1 MKKFWSIFKMPII
14 VGIIASVIYIIDA
27 FLGKALADGSFM
39 WVAFVSWTIFYG
51 VSFNERIR
59 ALIGNVIGFLFG
71 LLMFHSSSFFGGSV
85 AGISIA
91 GLLFVFLAN
100 GGMMFFPK
108 LKKVWMNSISGIFM
122 GVFLTFSGL
131 GVSLYPTSVSNA
143 FLQLGTIL
151 IYSTFGLV
159 AGYLCTYFGKE
170 KTASIPEV
178 EKDMTTETIQEENKE
193 EIKEEP
199 KQEEISEKVEEK
211 SENKEEK
218 VVKPRKT
225 TTSTKSKTSTSSTT
239 KKSKTTSKNK
249 KESE

>member
-27 FLGKALADGSFM
+27 FLGKALANGSFM

-51 VSFNERIR
+51 VSFKERIR
-59 ALIGNVIGFLFG
+59 ALIGNVIGFLFA
-71 LLMFHSSSFFGGSV
+71 LLMFHSSSFFSGSV

-108 LKKVWMNSISGIFM
+108 LDKVWMNSISGIFM
-122 GVFLTFSGL
+122 GVFITFSGL

-170 KTASIPEV
+170 KTTSVPEV
-178 EKDMTTETIQEENKE
+178 EKEMTTETIQEENKVE
-193 EIKEEP
+193 AQEEP
-199 KQEEISEKVEEK
+199 KTEEVQEEKVEEV
-211 SENKEEK
+211 SEKKEVK

-225 TTSTKSKTSTSSTT
+225 TTSTKSKSSTSSTT
-239 KKSKTTSKNK
+239 KKTKTTQKN
-249 KESE
+249 SR